1 MRAGSSRAASQVPG
15 PLHVERV
22 GSGPPMVL
30 LHGLGSS
37 HVHWR
42 PVRRRLGR
50 SYSLHAV
57 DLPGFGL
64 TPLAGRSPEV
74 IPNAHLVSR
83 FLHRLDEPAVVM
95 GNSMGA
101 LIALLAVREA
111 PGAASALVLVS
122 PPAPRP
128 LLAALE
134 PRLAVLLSAYLW
146 PVVGEVT
153 RELYVRR
160 LGPEGLTRNLLE
172 VCCSDPDAVSSD
184 VVAAARKLAARRP
197 HDEEVHAFLAA
208 YRSLWRYLLN
218 GRRFDALL
226 RSVDVPTLVVDGDAD
241 RLLPPAIMD
250 RLLRVR
256 PDWAHIRLAGAG
268 HMPHVDRPDEF
279 LRAVNSWLSRTL
291 RDRRA
296 G

>member
-1 MRAGSSRAASQVPG
+1 
-15 PLHVERV
+15 
-22 GSGPPMVL
+22 MVL

-42 PVRRRLGR
+42 ALRRRLGH
-50 SYSLHAV
+50 SYSLYAV

-74 IPNAHLVSR
+74 IPNAQLVSR
-83 FLHRLDEPAVVM
+83 FLHRLDKPAVVM

-111 PGAASALVLVS
+111 PGAVRALVLVS

-128 LLAALE
+128 LLAPLE

-160 LGPEGLTRNLLE
+160 LGPDGLVRNLLE
-172 VCCSDPDAVSSD
+172 VCCSDPDAVAPD
-184 VVAAARKLAARRP
+184 VVAAARKLAVGRP

-218 GRRFDALL
+218 SRRFDALL
-226 RSVDVPTLVVDGDAD
+226 RSVDMPTLVVDGDAD
-241 RLLPPAIMD
+241 RLLPRSVSD
-250 RLLRVR
+250 RVLRVR
-256 PDWAHIRLAGAG
+256 PDWTHVRLAGAG
-268 HMPHVDRPDEF
+268 HMPQVDRPDEF
-279 LRAVNSWLSRTL
+279 LHAVNSWLGRTP
-291 RDRRA
+291 RGRRS